1 MLDQVEAEVTR
12 KEVPIK
18 GQVLVNRLPLHQAE
32 AEAEAAKEVEDTL
45 AAADPFP
52 LR

>member
-1 MLDQVEAEVTR
+1 MLDQVEVEVTR
-12 KEVPIK
+12 KEVTIK

-32 AEAEAAKEVEDTL
+32 AEAAKEVEDTL
-45 AAADPFP
+45 AAADHFL